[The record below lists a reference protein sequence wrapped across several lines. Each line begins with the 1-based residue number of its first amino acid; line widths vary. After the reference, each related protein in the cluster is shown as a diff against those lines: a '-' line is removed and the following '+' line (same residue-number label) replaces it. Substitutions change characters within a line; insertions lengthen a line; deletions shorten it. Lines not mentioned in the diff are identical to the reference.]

1 MSSRAAARLAWTL
14 WGLSILAVVLSAPLA
29 ALNGFELG
37 FDWFFGAVVASVFAS
52 VGAVVASRRPENAVG
67 WIFCVI
73 GLSDGVL
80 VFSNEYAFYGLITD
94 PGALPAPVGLIE
106 NTFFLAGLQFGLLI
120 TFALLLFPDGR
131 LPSRR
136 WLPVAGMCAL
146 GVVLMTAGMGLG
158 AVQVGGRELLSRL
171 IKGAETV
178 PVEGTGI
185 AGLLNGFGHILVFL
199 GLGAAVVSLFARRWR
214 ADRVERQQ
222 IKWFAYAAAM
232 FALAILSY
240 ALPWPEQI
248 SEFLELATGVF
259 IPVAIGIAVL
269 RYRLYDIDRLVNRT
283 LVYGVLT
290 ITLALVYVGGVAG
303 LQYVFRTLTG
313 QEQQPQLV
321 IVATTLLIAALFNP
335 LRRRIQGFID
345 RRFYR
350 RKYDAAKTLEAFGAR
365 LRDETDLGRLG
376 EDLVTVVRETM
387 QPEHVSLW
395 LRPAGQAGREP
406 LEEERER

>member
-1 MSSRAAARLAWTL
+1 MSPRAAARLAWTL
-14 WGLSILAVVLSAPLA
+14 WGLAVGAVVLSVPLA

-37 FDWFFGAVVASVFAS
+37 FDWVFGAVTAPVFAS
-52 VGAVVASRRPENAVG
+52 VGAVVASRRAENAIG

-80 VFSNEYAFYGLITD
+80 TFSKEYAFYGLFTK
-94 PGALPAPVGLIE
+94 PGSLPAAAEVIE
-106 NTFFLAGLQFGLLI
+106 NTFFLAGVQFGLLI

-136 WLPVAGMCAL
+136 WLLVAGMCAL
-146 GVVLMTAGMGLG
+146 GVVLMTVGIGVG
-158 AVQVGGRELLSRL
+158 AVHIGGRELVTRL
-171 IKGAETV
+171 IQGTEIV

-185 AGLLNGFGHILVFL
+185 AGILNGVGHILVFL
-199 GLGAAVVSLFARRWR
+199 GFAAAVVSLFVRRWR

-240 ALPWPEQI
+240 ALPWPERI
-248 SEFLELATGVF
+248 SEFLEVSAAVF
-259 IPVAIGIAVL
+259 IPIAISIAVL

-290 ITLALVYVGGVAG
+290 ATLVAVYAGGVAG
-303 LQYVFRTLTG
+303 LQYLLRALTG

-321 IVATTLLIAALFNP
+321 IVATTLLIAAMFNP

-350 RKYDAAKTLEAFGAR
+350 RKYDAAKTLEAFGTR
-365 LRDETDLGRLG
+365 LRDETDLERLG

-387 QPEHVSLW
+387 QPQHASLW
-395 LRPAGQAGREP
+395 LRPTGAEHEAVA
-406 LEEERER
+406 EERER